1 MHNNDPNWTTAEMVQ
16 YPSGQAALVLEL
28 MLMIMMFGNVLD
40 EVRQMRTY
48 KRWAAGAVEL
58 YLPELLPCWLHQL
71 RSTCCTG
78 RTRS

>member
-48 KRWAAGAVEL
+48 KRCAAGAAADHL
-58 YLPELLPCWLHQL
+58 HSAGAAPLLAAPAAQHLLQ
-71 RSTCCTG
+71 
-78 RTRS
+78 